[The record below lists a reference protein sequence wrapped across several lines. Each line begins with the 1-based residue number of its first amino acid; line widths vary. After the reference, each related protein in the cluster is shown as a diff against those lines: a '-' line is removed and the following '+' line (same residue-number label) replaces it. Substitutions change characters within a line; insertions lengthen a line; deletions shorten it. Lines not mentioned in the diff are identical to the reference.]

1 MILFR
6 PVTMEDSL
14 CQHHLQIHLLV
25 TNRSIRLP
33 SVRHRI
39 RHPVI
44 NHSINLLS
52 VHLLIH
58 LPVTNLLTSH
68 LLTRHQIHL
77 PVTNLSTSL
86 PSVHLLILHQVTN
99 LSTSLPSI
107 RHQIHSPVIN
117 RHLSV
122 LHSNLIRQQLRNH
135 PHLLKIL
142 TDRPAHQL
150 VRLSIPTE
158 NL

>member
-14 CQHHLQIHLLV
+14 CQHHRQIHLLV

-58 LPVTNLLTSH
+58 LPVTNLLTSLPSVH
-68 LLTRHQIHL
+68 LLIHL
-77 PVTNLSTSL
+77 PVTNLLTRHQIPL
-86 PSVHLLILHQVTN
+86 PVTN
-99 LSTSLPSI
+99 LSIHRLSI
-107 RHQIHSPVIN
+107 RHQIHPPVIN

>member
-58 LPVTNLLTSH
+58 LPVTNLLTS
-68 LLTRHQIHL
+68 
-77 PVTNLSTSL
+77 L
-86 PSVHLLILHQVTN
+86 PSVHLLIHRPITH

-107 RHQIHSPVIN
+107 RHQIHPPVIN